1 MFSIFKK
8 KEKKQQEEKKVCP
21 AVTACISGQV
31 IPIESVEDEVFSK
44 KVLGPGVAI
53 RPTGQIIT
61 APCDGVISVVMEA
74 SGHAVGMTLD
84 NGAELLIHE
93 GIDTVELE
101 GEGFKLYV
109 KAGQRVHAND
119 PLIEFDAEFLA
130 DKGYDTTCI
139 IVLTNPEQFP
149 DVSFVTDVDGVQN
162 QIRIMCF

>member
-1 MFSIFKK
+1 M
-8 KEKKQQEEKKVCP
+8 QNC
-21 AVTACISGQV
+21 
-31 IPIESVEDEVFSK
+31 
-44 KVLGPGVAI
+44 
-53 RPTGQIIT
+53 
-61 APCDGVISVVMEA
+61 
-74 SGHAVGMTLD
+74 
-84 NGAELLIHE
+84 LIHE

-162 QIRIMCF
+162 KPGSCVFKKYLFLGHKKGAVHR